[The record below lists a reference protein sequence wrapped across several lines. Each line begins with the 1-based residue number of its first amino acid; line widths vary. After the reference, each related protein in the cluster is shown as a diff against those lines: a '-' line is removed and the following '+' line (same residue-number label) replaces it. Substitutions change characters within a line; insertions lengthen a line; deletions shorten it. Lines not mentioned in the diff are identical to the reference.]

1 MKNLVHIIAVCLV
14 AVTTFVG
21 CKQSKIGNNDDAQQF
36 DSIFGNLLAQSPA
49 KAYAMTDSLLCS
61 TDDSCQYYYILSYQA
76 ISRLAQNSDVK
87 SFARQSQ
94 NIESYLN
101 RNIEDSLCPKWRV
114 TKRNVLKF
122 KGLVYHH
129 QKMMDSSMFYLSQV
143 PNYELPKQLPMAYL
157 NLADS
162 YNQSGQYVKGAE
174 MSRHAM
180 QANDSLGKPVPPELI
195 YLSLGFSYLKINEF
209 DQAKL
214 YFDKSRDFL
223 NRMTEADKYILANN
237 YGNLYYYIENY
248 NKALKYFKLA
258 YNHAKNIS
266 YQSID
271 NIVPV
276 YNLAEIYILLNE
288 PDSAKMCLDGIDK
301 TLKGYDIPVFREH
314 LLTLKLAYNLIC
326 KNYPSAKAV
335 IDNMQ
340 KDILPI
346 DLHIIRD
353 KYVQEYYEKTGGYK
367 DAYRLSQINRQLGDS
382 LHRKAD
388 KSKIADIYLRY
399 KQDTTI
405 IAQEKRIAM
414 KEGEMQKNRIIWI
427 FIVIVTIIG
436 AVSIYLRMRRQR
448 TEMIRK
454 HMEKLIKI
462 RMENV
467 RNCLTP
473 HFSFNIINHE
483 IENYH
488 EDDPHRKNLIS
499 LCKILRRSV
508 EATDKITQTLAE
520 ELEFVNAYIQ
530 LETNSWNDFEYKL
543 NIADGI
549 DIQKITIP
557 TMFIQIPVENAIKH
571 GLKGVD
577 GCRRLHVTIEKN
589 SPNIT
594 IVIENNGLTYQP
606 KMITSNTGT
615 GLKVIYQTILFL
627 NSIKSDT
634 VHFHIG
640 QGTMPG
646 STPNR
651 AGTKVMITI
660 PTQFDYSVLSP
671 NSK

>member
-1 MKNLVHIIAVCLV
+1 M
-14 AVTTFVG
+14 
-21 CKQSKIGNNDDAQQF
+21 KIGEF
-36 DSIFGNLLAQSPA
+36 E
-49 KAYAMTDSLLCS
+49 
-61 TDDSCQYYYILSYQA
+61 QA
-76 ISRLAQNSDVK
+76 
-87 SFARQSQ
+87 
-94 NIESYLN
+94 E
-101 RNIEDSLCPKWRV
+101 
-114 TKRNVLKF
+114 
-122 KGLVYHH
+122 
-129 QKMMDSSMFYLSQV
+129 
-143 PNYELPKQLPMAYL
+143 
-157 NLADS
+157 
-162 YNQSGQYVKGAE
+162 
-174 MSRHAM
+174 
-180 QANDSLGKPVPPELI
+180 
-195 YLSLGFSYLKINEF
+195 
-209 DQAKL
+209 L
-214 YFDKSRDFL
+214 YFDKSKDFL
-223 NRMTEADKYILANN
+223 NKMTESDKYILANN
-237 YGNLYYYIENY
+237 YGNLYYFLKDYP
-248 NKALKYFKLA
+248 KALKYFKLA
-258 YNHAKNIS
+258 YQHAKNTS

-271 NIVPV
+271 NVVPV
-276 YNLAEIYILLNE
+276 YNLAETYILTNE
-288 PDSAKMCLDGIDK
+288 PDSAKMCLDGIER

-314 LLTLKLAYNLIC
+314 LLTLQLAYHITSN
-326 KNYPSAKAV
+326 NRAAAKSV
-335 IDNMQ
+335 IDDMQ
-340 KDILPI
+340 PNILPI
-346 DLHIIRD
+346 DLQMIRD
-353 KYVQEYYEKTGGYK
+353 KYIQEYYEKSGVYK
-367 DAYRLSQINRQLGDS
+367 DAYRLSQANKRLSDS
-382 LHRKAD
+382 LNRVAD
-388 KSKIADIYLRY
+388 KSKITDIYMRY

-414 KEGEMQKNRIIWI
+414 KEGEMQKTRIIWI
-427 FIVIVTIIG
+427 FIAVGLVLLAITI
-436 AVSIYLRMRRQR
+436 YMRMRRQR
-448 TEMIRK
+448 AEILRK
-454 HMEKLIKI
+454 HMENLVKM

-483 IENYH
+483 IENYN
-488 EDDPHRKNLIS
+488 ENDPHRKNLIS

-520 ELEFVNAYIQ
+520 ELEFVDAYIE
-530 LETNSWNDFEYKL
+530 LETNTWDDFEYKL
-543 NIADGI
+543 DVEEGI
-549 DIQKITIP
+549 DINKITIP